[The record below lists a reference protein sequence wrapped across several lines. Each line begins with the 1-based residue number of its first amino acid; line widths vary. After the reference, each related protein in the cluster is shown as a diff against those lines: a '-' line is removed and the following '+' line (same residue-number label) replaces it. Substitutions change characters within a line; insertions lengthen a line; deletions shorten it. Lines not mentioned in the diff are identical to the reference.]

1 MPNDTDTDT
10 DADESTH
17 QGTDVW
23 TDFRRGYV
31 PGEELDVHPGLE
43 LHAAAETDLDPIT
56 YEVIRHRLFTIND
69 EHGDTL
75 TNVSGSPVAK
85 FAKDFQPT
93 ILTEHGEVIS
103 HGPFVQLFSPAAQ
116 FIVNWTLENRSGN
129 PGIAPGDAFLCNDPW
144 IGSTHQPDVFLVA
157 PVFHEGEVFCWAANA
172 MHQADIGGVNP
183 GSFCPDAESVFEEP
197 EPIPPVKLVEGGTV
211 KEDVR
216 QLYLRNSRLPR
227 IVGLDLSAQIAG
239 ITVARD
245 RIEGVIDEYGAAT
258 VKGAM
263 HRILTDA
270 ESKFQDKIEKIPGG
284 TWRGRSYMEGMYSD
298 DERVFTGEVQVR
310 KEGDQLR
317 ITNENTD
324 GNTGA
329 MNITQPTFRTAAM
342 MAINPLLAYD
352 SQWATG
358 GVLRRIDFET
368 EPGRITSAEWPS
380 GVSNGGSNAYT
391 FAFGAVYDAVVR
403 MLAASPALRSEIVS
417 GAFAGYGPAS
427 HAGIDQW
434 GEEFGAMNL
443 DVMGPSTGATLT
455 HDGVD
460 TGGMYIAS
468 PKSPIPN
475 IEENEMSMPMMYL
488 FKREQK
494 DYLGH
499 GEYRSGAG
507 MLYCMKP
514 HKTDEVENAMS
525 ANGSVLPIQRGL
537 AGYPGN
543 PLVHRIVRDSDVEEA
558 FEDRT
563 IPQDSLDRAEM
574 LPSKTSYTQR
584 PDDLIVIGHASAPGY
599 GDPIKRDPEKVV
611 EDVRKDLVSE
621 AAAEDIYGV
630 VLDVDGDDVSFR
642 EDATERRRKEI
653 RERRIEEADHQG
665 GA

>member
-1 MPNDTDTDT
+1 MTSNDESRDG
-10 DADESTH
+10 STH
-17 QGTDVW
+17 QGSDIW
-23 TDFRRGYV
+23 MDFRQGYV
-31 PGEELDVHPGLE
+31 PREELDVHSSVV
-43 LHAAAETDLDPIT
+43 LHTDAETDIDPIT

-116 FIVNWTLENRSGN
+116 FITKWTLENRSAN
-129 PGIAPGDAFLCNDPW
+129 PGIGPGDAFLCNDPW

-157 PVFHEGEVFCWAANA
+157 PVFHDSEVFCWVANA
-172 MHQADIGGVNP
+172 MHQADVGGVNP
-183 GSFCPDAESVFEEP
+183 GSFCPDAESVFEES
-197 EPIPPVKLVEGGTV
+197 EPIPPVKLVEAGTV
-211 KEDVR
+211 QEDIR
-216 QLYLRNSRLPR
+216 QLYLRNSRLPQ

-239 ITVARD
+239 INVARD
-245 RIEGVIDEYGAAT
+245 RIEAVLEEFGAAI
-258 VKGAM
+258 VKGVM
-263 HRILTDA
+263 GRILSDA
-270 ESKFQDKIEKIPGG
+270 EAKFQEKIDAIPDG

-298 DERVFTGEVQVR
+298 DERLFTGEVQVR
-310 KEGDQLR
+310 KEGEELR

-324 GNTGA
+324 VNTGA
-329 MNITQPTFRTAAM
+329 MNITRPTFRTAAM

-358 GVLRRIDFET
+358 GVLRRIEFET

-403 MLAASPALRSEIVS
+403 MLAASPDLRDEIVS

-443 DVMGPSTGATLT
+443 DVMGPSTGATPH
-455 HDGVD
+455 HDGID
-460 TGGMYIAS
+460 TGGIYIAS
-468 PKSPIPN
+468 PESPVPN

-494 DYLGH
+494 NYLGH

-514 HKTDEVENAMS
+514 HKTEEVQNAMS

-543 PLVHRIVRDSDVEEA
+543 PLVHRIVRDSDTEEA
-558 FEDRT
+558 FEQRR
-563 IPQDSLDRAEM
+563 IPQDPLNEAEL
-574 LPSKTSYTQR
+574 LPSKTSYTQY
-584 PDDLIVIGHASAPGY
+584 PDDLIIIGHSSAPGY
-599 GDPIKRDPEKVV
+599 GDPLKRDPKKVA
-611 EDVRKDLVSE
+611 EDVRKELVSE
-621 AAAEDIYGV
+621 EAAEDVYGV
-630 VLDVDGDDVSFR
+630 TLDIDGDEVTVR
-642 EDATERRRKEI
+642 EGETKRRREEI
-653 RERRIEEADHQG
+653 RTRRVDEATVQG
-665 GA
+665 GE

>member
-1 MPNDTDTDT
+1 M
-10 DADESTH
+10 
-17 QGTDVW
+17 
-23 TDFRRGYV
+23 
-31 PGEELDVHPGLE
+31 
-43 LHAAAETDLDPIT
+43 
-56 YEVIRHRLFTIND
+56 IRHRLFTIND

-116 FIVNWTLENRSGN
+116 FITKWTLENRSAN
-129 PGIAPGDAFLCNDPW
+129 PGIGPGDSFLCNYPW

-157 PVFHEGEVFCWAANA
+157 PVFHEGEVFCWVANA

-183 GSFCPDAESVFEEP
+183 GSFCPDAKSVFEES
-197 EPIPPVKLVEGGTV
+197 EPIPPVKLIDNRTIR
-211 KEDVR
+211 EDIR
-216 QLYLRNSRLPR
+216 QLYLRNSRMPQ

-239 ITVARD
+239 INVARD
-245 RIEGVIDEYGAAT
+245 RMEGVLEEFGPAT
-258 VKGAM
+258 VKGVM
-263 HRILTDA
+263 DRILTDA
-270 ESKFQDKIEKIPGG
+270 EAKFQEKLEKIPDG
-284 TWRGRSYMEGMYSD
+284 TWRGRLYMEGMYSD
-298 DERVFTGEVQVR
+298 DERLFSGEVQVE
-310 KEGDQLR
+310 KSGEVLR

-324 GNTGA
+324 ENTGA
-329 MNITQPTFRTAAM
+329 MNISRPTFRTAAM
-342 MAINPLLAYD
+342 MAINPLMAYD

-403 MLAASPALRSEIVS
+403 MLTASPDLRDEIVS

-443 DVMGPSTGATLT
+443 DVMGPSTGATPN

-468 PKSPIPN
+468 PESPIPN

-488 FKREQK
+488 FKREQE

-514 HKTDEVENAMS
+514 HETEEVQNAMS

-543 PLVHRIVRDSDVEEA
+543 PLVHRIVRDSNVEEA
-558 FEDRT
+558 FGERT
-563 IPQDSLDRAEM
+563 VPQNPLEEAEM
-574 LPSKTSYTQR
+574 LPSKTSYTQY

-599 GDPIKRDPEKVV
+599 GDPVKRDPTKVA
-611 EDVRKDLVSE
+611 EDVRKELVSQ
-621 AAAEDIYGV
+621 AAAEDVYGV
-630 VLDVDGDDVSFR
+630 ILEVDGEDVTVR
-642 EDATERRRKEI
+642 EDATRAGARRSDSGGSTKPPFREVKEHEPPDSHLPYPKH
-653 RERRIEEADHQG
+653 RQRDDRLPGVWPPDL
-665 GA
+665 